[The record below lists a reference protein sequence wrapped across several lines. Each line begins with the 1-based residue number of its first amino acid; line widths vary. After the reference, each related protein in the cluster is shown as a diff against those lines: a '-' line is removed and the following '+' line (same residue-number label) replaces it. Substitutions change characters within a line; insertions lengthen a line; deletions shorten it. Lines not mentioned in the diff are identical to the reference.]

1 MIDFI
6 YSTFT
11 TSPLLATYFVCVAI
25 VVVWWLWDLLIYN
38 ALLGKS
44 IYFKYEIGFVVLDR
58 KHRIRFYLRQTFWIL
73 LSIIFAPITIL
84 LFILSEF

>member
-11 TSPLLATYFVCVAI
+11 TSPWLAAYFVCVAI

-58 KHRIRFYLRQTFWIL
+58 RHRNRFYLRQTFWIL
-73 LSIIFAPITIL
+73 LSIIFAPITIF
-84 LFILSEF
+84 LFILSLF